1 MNPWRLDTF
10 KNLYNDIIRAREL
23 PSAAS
28 IRDLS
33 HKLQTEKHSFLILL
47 DFPRKT
53 GKRDAFKKDP
63 NSEVLEFEFIGTKY
77 LIRPEFADQIL
88 LFSDIFNIDEYLAA
102 HILLRSN
109 EKQASI
115 YQKSAVETAMIHF
128 LSERSFMLACLEL
141 IIQDAYDKE
150 LPPDLRDMYS
160 RFVQILIKEYESNLA
175 LSGSLALH
183 VLKTI
188 QLLKTQ
194 IDQFNTDMKTPMQ
207 PNGTLT
213 PLQRVSFES
222 ANDAINALS
231 QQYRILGRVL
241 YHFSYNFQL
250 NPEEIMKVT
259 ELVQIIDYHNII
271 IPHLVMSLLASIDI
285 AKENATNHIV
295 SFKRYEALK
304 NDQNFVKN
312 FNKLLVNDVQRNGNG
327 WKIKGIHGI
336 ILLQWILFI
345 WEILPRNPSLR
356 KELNLT
362 EDQLLQ
368 LANEVIQKDVFQL
381 IIKYFLEFQIV
392 DDVLDEDDS
401 LSPLQSKIFSKDPA
415 QKITGFSIEDEFQ
428 DSVIKQLQSL
438 VRSFISKMSQ
448 CLQQIKRR
456 EEDAIQAAK
465 LPQQP
470 ISSKAKDTAS
480 DLRHDLAAFFFLVA
494 ILYRTPDSG
503 LKFWE
508 NRSFLKFGASV
519 SEARMIR
526 AYLEMLCSLA
536 TGPKSSEQADKFLSI
551 EDQNTEW
558 CSWKMLD
565 KALVLY
571 GSPPAIR
578 VSPGASGMQSQTDN
592 KIRPDES
599 SILSAFIRVLSQ
611 VVQYSDTA
619 RNRFQKEN
627 IVTKLF
633 TLLNRELMPKLKAA
647 AINSIAAF
655 CRSIPGN
662 VNNIVWEVWKFLEN
676 SQIIHTIPK
685 QTSPGSRPP
694 PTTPAGPAAGGGGG
708 MKKELTEAESVHQTY
723 PQTLAFLNLINTLTQ
738 VDHERAGLLFGFP
751 AAASSIPL
759 DLGSSY
765 RTPGI
770 TPYIGYVIDTVF
782 LKAPLR
788 SYRNP
793 LEKWKVMA
801 NSLEIIEK
809 CLLSF
814 ELTGSLFHNVGTQQ
828 SATGQDGSGRN
839 QSLESSMN
847 VDIVRFLSLHPGFD
861 IMKRLLSKS
870 GLIEV
875 MFDCINDAGVKL
887 SENSEKTPFFKEAVL
902 RVLRIIDMA
911 SQKEARFS
919 RILIPL
925 VRENIPGSFENVF
938 LNQSRIVIQIALLLI
953 CGYDDICL
961 YAVKILSRLSRY
973 KAFNDVD
980 RTDGR
985 GINRLV
991 KILSSSDESDRILS
1005 GFVDHLENGRGE
1017 NDLNTII
1024 DYEEDS
1030 IMQIIEGTQLGH
1042 FLEENIDVSSQSVR
1056 LAIADLIL
1064 DNLRPGIR
1072 SPTIAHFLLGYE
1084 FEGAGRKATIQ
1095 FTDAYDTKRS
1105 CLDLILNLFGHS
1117 NKEAELDDDEARI
1130 SEFAQD
1136 NPSLAARFYEIIY
1149 RLCSDSRTSEPTM
1162 IHLRTI
1168 NFFASQFKLLPIH
1181 IAKPQSSER
1190 VDDSTII
1197 KLDNTKMKIDFNT
1210 VAFNLEQKTWLF
1222 KILALELLRCQI
1234 YSQTARLLSLMLGS
1248 DSVQE
1253 WDHELRM
1260 VEEPDDSIVLDGQD
1274 ESQSMAKL
1282 LELLDML
1289 DHQWIDDEWAI
1300 GNFQRRYFDRLDID
1314 TYPTKNKRGIPI
1326 YAIRDIYTA
1335 LRSLAN
1341 NLRKRGAVANMQEM
1355 EQEFH
1360 MILRFCYSHNRR
1372 TEYESLKLECFKGWR
1387 EIMDVIIYNHYEILN
1402 FDRREPII
1410 IEIITALLPKIR
1422 TNEYLITSHILS
1434 YVLVSA
1440 MSKLCQDRRSQS
1452 TLQIVTSDSTLSL
1465 KSRLPPEKLQDIF
1478 RLILYGIIAGYANT
1492 EMRMNFY
1499 VTLYLY
1505 LQYCNPELDYLI
1517 TSSNFHAIGNSRDIS
1532 SISLLGGGASRT
1544 WGASSARAS
1553 GSNQK
1558 LIAANFAMLKELG
1571 NRLLNF
1577 LRSDASA
1584 GHVAVQLSA
1593 ITTLNALCD
1602 LYKRERDNSVID
1614 YLIKAHFISETLQEL
1629 KRSDDFLR
1637 HYYGKSAADQSILH
1651 AAYLFESRIAL
1662 LIRVA
1667 QRPEFA
1673 IKLLN
1678 FGIIEYLEKMT
1689 FLGERPTYNRTTTD
1703 LQGRTSYI
1711 RYHQLLLWI
1720 LRLVGSILTSAG
1732 HNNNIALNKVLKFIN
1747 SHQGVLAEIF
1757 TDYVPPISPDDDEI
1771 CVIYLQVLC
1780 EVVPIFYYVGNGIEA
1795 LDKDRHEKRQ
1805 PTFHSLLRENIA
1817 RYFFFG
1823 DWCSQMMDDE
1833 EEKRLKNMHKFLRLL
1848 NKNLLAWSYRVTGFM
1863 SAASEFRPIFTA
1875 SLETANKRDEIQ
1887 TEKEPELSALVIC
1900 LRTLVEGLFNLLQR
1914 FLDHSQKLG
1923 NYNTISQA
1931 DIDEILAKISENYVQ
1946 LLNSTQRKTLAIQEL
1961 HKMRLKTARH
1971 INTCLNDVEIALL
1984 LLWHHLEYYLSSTT
1998 SFSEFTEQPIGMSS
2012 MMAIASGSGSGPLER
2027 LRTDAQL
2034 HLKPSFDKLATLDK
2048 HLTKEIIDNYKM
2060 RNTYISMLLRKI
2072 NATLGSQN

>member
-1 MNPWRLDTF
+1 MNAFSWRLDTF
-10 KNLYNDIIRAREL
+10 KNLYNDITRAREL
-23 PSAAS
+23 PSTAS

-47 DFPRKT
+47 DFPQKT

-63 NSEVLEFEFIGTKY
+63 NSEDLEFEFTGTKY
-77 LIRPEFADQIL
+77 FIRPEFADQIL
-88 LFSDIFNIDEYLAA
+88 LFSDIFNLDEYLAA
-102 HILLRSN
+102 HILLKSN
-109 EKQASI
+109 EQQASI
-115 YQKSAVETAMIHF
+115 YQKSAVETAMIYF

-141 IIQDAYDKE
+141 IIQYAYDKE
-150 LPPDLRDMYS
+150 LPPDLRDLYS
-160 RFVQILIKEYESNLA
+160 RFVQDLIREYESNSA
-175 LSGSLALH
+175 LSYSFALH
-183 VLKTI
+183 ILKTI
-188 QLLKTQ
+188 QLLKAQ
-194 IDQFNTDMKTPMQ
+194 IDRFQTDIKTPMQ

-213 PLQRVSFES
+213 SIQRVSFES
-222 ANDAINALS
+222 ANDGINDLN
-231 QQYRILGRVL
+231 QQYLILGRVL

-250 NPEEIMKVT
+250 NPEEIMEVT
-259 ELVQIIDYHNII
+259 KLLHKIDHQNII
-271 IPHLVMSLLASIDI
+271 IPHLIMSLLASIDI
-285 AKENATNHIV
+285 AKENATDLTV

-304 NDQNFVKN
+304 NDQSFIKN
-312 FNKLLVNDVQRNGNG
+312 FNKLLVNDVKKSGNG
-327 WKIKGIHGI
+327 WEIKGIHEI

-381 IIKYFLEFQIV
+381 IIKYFLEFQITN
-392 DDVLDEDDS
+392 DALDEDDP
-401 LSPLQSKIFSKDPA
+401 LSPLQGKIFSKDPA

-448 CLQQIKRR
+448 CIQQIKRR

-470 ISSKAKDTAS
+470 TSSKTKDTVS
-480 DLRHDLAAFFFLVA
+480 DLRHDLAVFFFLVA
-494 ILYRTPDSG
+494 ILYRSPDSG

-508 NRSFLKFGASV
+508 NRSFLKFGTSV

-599 SILSAFIRVLSQ
+599 SILSAFIRVQSQ
-611 VVQYSDTA
+611 VVQHSETA
-619 RNRFQKEN
+619 QNRFQKEN
-627 IVTKLF
+627 VVTKLF

-647 AINSIAAF
+647 VINSIAAF
-655 CRSIPGN
+655 CKSIPGN
-662 VNNIVWEVWKFLEN
+662 VNNIVWDVWKFLEN
-676 SQIIHTIPK
+676 SQLVHTIPK
-685 QTSPGSRPP
+685 QTPLGSSSQPITPPGGS
-694 PTTPAGPAAGGGGG
+694 G
-708 MKKELTEAESVHQTY
+708 MKKELTESESVYQTY
-723 PQTLAFLNLINTLTQ
+723 PQTLAFLNLINTLIQ
-738 VDHERAGLLFGFP
+738 IDHECAGLLFGFP
-751 AAASSIPL
+751 AVASSIPL
-759 DLGSSY
+759 DLGSTY

-770 TPYIGYVIDTVF
+770 TPYISFIIDSVF
-782 LKAPLR
+782 IKAPLR

-801 NSLEIIEK
+801 KSLEIIEK

-814 ELTGSLFHNVGTQQ
+814 ELTGSLFHNIGAHQ
-828 SATGQDGSGRN
+828 SAIRQDGSGRSQN
-839 QSLESSMN
+839 MESSIN
-847 VDIVRFLSLHPGFD
+847 VDIVRSLSLHPGFD

-870 GLIEV
+870 GLIEA
-875 MFDCINDAGVKL
+875 MFDCINDAGIKL
-887 SENSEKTPFFKEAVL
+887 SENSEKTPFFKETVL
-902 RVLRIIDMA
+902 RALRIIDMA

-925 VRENIPGSFENVF
+925 VRENIPGNFENVF
-938 LNQSRIVIQIALLLI
+938 LSQSKIVIQIALLLI

-961 YAVKILSRLSRY
+961 YAVKILLRLSRY
-973 KAFNDVD
+973 KAFSDVD

-991 KILSSSDESDRILS
+991 KILASSDESDRILS

-1030 IMQIIEGTQLGH
+1030 IMQIMEGTSLGH

-1064 DNLRPGIR
+1064 DNLRPGVR

-1084 FEGAGRKATIQ
+1084 FEGTMRKATIQ
-1095 FTDAYDTKRS
+1095 FSNAYDTKRS
-1105 CLDLILNLFGHS
+1105 CFDLILSLFGHS
-1117 NKEAELDDDEARI
+1117 NKELDLNDEVRS
-1130 SEFAQD
+1130 SEFAQN

-1168 NFFASQFKLLPIH
+1168 NFCAGQFKALPIH
-1181 IAKPQSSER
+1181 VTKPQSSER
-1190 VDDSTII
+1190 VDDSTLI

-1210 VAFNLEQKTWLF
+1210 ITFNLDQRTWLF

-1234 YSQTARLLSLMLGS
+1234 YSQIARLLSSMLGS
-1248 DSVQE
+1248 DSIQE
-1253 WDHELRM
+1253 WDHELSM
-1260 VEEPDDSIVLDGQD
+1260 DEETDNSVLNGQD
-1274 ESQSMAKL
+1274 DSQSMAKL

-1289 DHQWIDDEWAI
+1289 DHQWIDDEWAL
-1300 GNFQRRYFDRLDID
+1300 GNFQRRYFDRLDIN
-1314 TYPTKNKRGIPI
+1314 TYTTKNKRGTPI

-1335 LRSLAN
+1335 LRSLGN
-1341 NLRKRGAVANMQEM
+1341 SLRKHGAVSNIQEM

-1372 TEYESLKLECFKGWR
+1372 TEYESIKLECYRGWR
-1387 EIMDVIIYNHYEILN
+1387 EVTDVIIYNHYEILN

-1410 IEIITALLPKIR
+1410 IEIVTALLPKIR
-1422 TNEYLITSHILS
+1422 SNEYLITSHILS

-1452 TLQIVTSDSTLSL
+1452 TLQIMTNENTLSL
-1465 KSRLPPEKLQDIF
+1465 KTRLPPEKLQDIF
-1478 RLILYGIIAGYANT
+1478 RLIIYGIIAGYANT

-1499 VTLYLY
+1499 VALYLY
-1505 LQYCNPELDYLI
+1505 LQYCSPESEYI
-1517 TSSNFHAIGNSRDIS
+1517 ISPSNSHTVDNSRDVS
-1532 SISLLGGGASRT
+1532 SMSLLGGGASRM
-1544 WGASSARAS
+1544 WGSSSTRVN

-1571 NRLLNF
+1571 DRLLNF

-1593 ITTLNALCD
+1593 ITTLNSLCD
-1602 LYKRERDNSVID
+1602 LYKRERDNSVVD
-1614 YLIKAHFISETLQEL
+1614 YLMKAHFVTETLQEL

-1637 HYYGKSAADQSILH
+1637 HYYGRSSADQSILH

-1662 LIRVA
+1662 LIRIA

-1689 FLGERPTYNRTTTD
+1689 FLDERPTYNRTAAD
-1703 LQGRTSYI
+1703 LQGRTGYL

-1732 HNNNIALNKVLKFIN
+1732 HNNIVGLNKVLKFIN

-1757 TDYVPPISPDDDEI
+1757 TDYVSPVSHDDDEI
-1771 CVIYLQVLC
+1771 CVIYLKVLC
-1780 EVVPIFYYVGNGIEA
+1780 EVVSIFYYVGNGIES

-1805 PTFHSLLRENIA
+1805 PTFYSLLKENIA

-1823 DWCSQMMDDE
+1823 DWRSQMMDDE
-1833 EEKRLKNMHKFLRLL
+1833 EEKRFKHMHKFLRHL
-1848 NKNLLAWSYRVTGFM
+1848 NTNLLAWSYRVTEFT
-1863 SAASEFRPIFTA
+1863 SAASEYRPIFVA
-1875 SLETANKRDEIQ
+1875 SLETANRRDETQ

-1914 FLDHSQKLG
+1914 FHEESQKLD
-1923 NYNTISQA
+1923 NYNLISQA
-1931 DIDEILAKISENYVQ
+1931 DIDEILTKISENYPQ
-1946 LLNSTQRKTLAIQEL
+1946 LLNNEQRKTLAIQEL
-1961 HKMRLKTARH
+1961 HKMRLETSRN
-1971 INTCLNDVEIALL
+1971 INSCLNDLEIALL
-1984 LLWHHLEYYLSSTT
+1984 LLWRHLEYYLASKSGSPTN
-1998 SFSEFTEQPIGMSS
+1998 FSEQPISMSS
-2012 MMAIASGSGSGPLER
+2012 MTATVSER
-2027 LRTDAQL
+2027 LRTDTQL
-2034 HLKPSFDKLATLDK
+2034 HLKSSFDKLATLDK
-2048 HLTKEIIDNYKM
+2048 NLTKEVIDNYKM
-2060 RNTYISMLLRKI
+2060 RITYIYMLLRKI
-2072 NATLGSQN
+2072 NAIFGSQT